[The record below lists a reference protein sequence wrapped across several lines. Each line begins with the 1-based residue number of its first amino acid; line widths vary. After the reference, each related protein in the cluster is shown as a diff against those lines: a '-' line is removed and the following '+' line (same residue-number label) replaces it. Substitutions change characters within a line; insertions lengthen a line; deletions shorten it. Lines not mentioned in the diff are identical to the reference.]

1 MPPGRYSLR
10 VAAHDSAGGNVGS
23 VLYDLEVPDYAK
35 APFGISG
42 LVMTSPMAAA
52 MPTAKAD
59 DQLKP
64 VLPGP
69 PVAARAF
76 PQNDEVA
83 LFAEVYDTAGNT
95 PHKVDITTTI
105 TTDEGRVLFKN
116 DETRDSADLGGK
128 TGGYGF
134 TSKVP
139 LKDIAPGNYVLTV
152 SAKSRVGSAP
162 ASERQIRLVV
172 TPPLVPS
179 R

>member
-1 MPPGRYSLR
+1 
-10 VAAHDSAGGNVGS
+10 
-23 VLYDLEVPDYAK
+23 YAK

-42 LVMTSPMAAA
+42 LVMTSPASAA
-52 MPTAKAD
+52 MPTAKGD

-69 PVAARAF
+69 PVAVRSF
-76 PQNDEVA
+76 PQNDEIA

-134 TSKVP
+134 TSRVP
-139 LKDIAPGNYVLTV
+139 LREIAPGNYVLTV
-152 SAKSRVGSAP
+152 SAKSRAGSAP
-162 ASERQIRLVV
+162 ASERQVRLIV